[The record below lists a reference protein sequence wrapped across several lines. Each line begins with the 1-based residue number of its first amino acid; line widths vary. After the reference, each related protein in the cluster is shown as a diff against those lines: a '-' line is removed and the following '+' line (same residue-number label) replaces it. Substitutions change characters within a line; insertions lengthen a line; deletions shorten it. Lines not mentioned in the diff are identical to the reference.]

1 MKRNYSFVLLLLLFA
16 FGSCSFTTKVDNDPN
31 KDKLLIQIITMALEQ
46 LHFDPKDMDDAFS
59 KEIFSDFLDKVDPF
73 KRYFTQSDI
82 EGFKSY
88 ETKIDDE
95 LKNYEITFFNA
106 VYEKLTQ
113 RQDESKAYYMDI
125 LNQPFDYS
133 KQEEFNADYENLD
146 FPKNKKMLKDRWR
159 KQLKLSSLSTYE
171 EYIVQKEDENK
182 ADFDQENITEIKT
195 MTLAELEQKA
205 RDESLKS
212 LDSYY
217 TDYLDDM
224 RREDWFA
231 MYVNT
236 IVEEYDPHT
245 SYLAPK
251 DKERFDQQ
259 ISGKLEGIGARLSKR
274 LNYIKIVS
282 LVSGGPA
289 WRGEE
294 LEVED
299 IILKV
304 RQEDE
309 KEAISI
315 VGMRMDDAISL
326 IKGPKGTKVSL
337 TVKKVDGTIKEITI
351 VRDVVELEETY
362 AKSSVVEK
370 ENMKY
375 GLINLPSFYVDF
387 QDYNKRNAASDLRQ
401 EIERLKDEKVEG
413 LIIDLRSNGGGS
425 LRTVVDIAGFFIKE
439 GPVVQVR
446 YAGENKEVLEDTDDA
461 IIWDGP
467 LVIMVNE
474 LSASASEILAAAMQD
489 YKRAIIIGSKQ
500 TYGKGTVQ
508 NVLPLNRMVRSNSH
522 GDLGALKLTRQKFY
536 RINGGS
542 TQLKGVESD
551 IVVPDRYSFI
561 DIGERDQ
568 ENPLAWD
575 KIEPAEYDYWKKDF
589 NYEST
594 ISKSIA
600 RMKNNQQLRLIERN
614 AKWAKTKMDDKTY
627 SLNYDTYKNNL
638 DTNEEESKQFDAMS
652 DYKNSLAFT
661 SLPYETKLFETDTI
675 LKSKR
680 ERWHKSLNRDVY
692 VDEAVNVLNDMN
704 MPYDIKQAQVI
715 KE

>member
-46 LHFDPKDMDDAFS
+46 LHFDPKDMNDTFS
-59 KEIFSDFLDKVDPF
+59 KEVFSDFLDKVDPF

-88 ETKIDDE
+88 ETTIDDE

-195 MTLAELEQKA
+195 MTLVELEKKA

-589 NYEST
+589 NYDST

-692 VDEAVNVLNDMN
+692 VDEAINVLNDMN
-704 MPYDIKQAQVI
+704 MFYDIKQTTVI

>member
-1 MKRNYSFVLLLLLFA
+1 MKRNYSFVLLLLVFA

-31 KDKLLIQIITMALEQ
+31 KDKLLIQIITTALEQ
-46 LHFDPKDMDDAFS
+46 LHFEPKAVNDEFS
-59 KEIFSDFLDKVDPF
+59 KEIFSDFLAKVDPF

-82 EGFKSY
+82 DGFKTY
-88 ETKIDDE
+88 ETKIDDQ
-95 LKNYEITFFNA
+95 LKNYEITFFN
-106 VYEKLTQ
+106 VVHEKLME
-113 RQDESKAYYMDI
+113 RQEESKAYYKAVLDK
-125 LNQPFDYS
+125 PFNFSKDEEVSTDY
-133 KQEEFNADYENLD
+133 KNLD
-146 FPKNKKMLKDRWR
+146 FSKNKKALKDRWR
-159 KQLKLSSLSTYE
+159 KQLKLSSLSNYE
-171 EYIVQKEDENK
+171 EYLEQKEDENK
-182 ADFDQENITEIKT
+182 PDFDQEDVTEVKT
-195 MTLAELEQKA
+195 MSLTELEEKA
-205 RDESLKS
+205 RKESLKS

-217 TDYLDDM
+217 TDYLSDM

-245 SYLAPK
+245 AYLAPK

-282 LVSGGPA
+282 LISGGPA

-299 IILKV
+299 VILKV

-309 KEAISI
+309 KEAVSV

-326 IKGPKGTKVSL
+326 IKGPKGTKVIL
-337 TVKKVDGTIKEITI
+337 TVKKVDGTITEITI

-362 AKSSVVEK
+362 AKSTLVEK

-387 QDYNKRNAASDLRQ
+387 QDYNKRNAASDLRK
-401 EIERLKDEKVEG
+401 EIERLKKENIEG
-413 LIIDLRSNGGGS
+413 LIVDLRSNGGGS
-425 LRTVVDIAGFFIKE
+425 LKTVVDIAGLFIKE

-446 YAGENKEVLEDTDDA
+446 YAGESKEVLEDKDDA

-542 TQLKGVESD
+542 TQLRGVESD

-575 KIEPAEYDYWKKDF
+575 KIEPADYDYWKKDF
-589 NYEST
+589 NYEAT

-600 RMKNNQQLRLIERN
+600 RMKDNQQLRLIEKN

-627 SLNYDTYKNNL
+627 SLNFKAYKNDL
-638 DTNEEESKQFDAMS
+638 DVSQEEAKQFDAIS
-652 DYKNSLAFT
+652 DYKNSLAFA

-675 LKSKR
+675 LKTKR
-680 ERWHKSLNRDVY
+680 ERWHKNLTKDVY
-692 VDEAVNVLNDMN
+692 VDEAVNVLNDMIS
-704 MPYDIKQAQVI
+704 PYGIKQAQVI
-715 KE
+715 KD

>member
-1 MKRNYSFVLLLLLFA
+1 MSSFFRVESSRDGKSASAEFSQGNL
-16 FGSCSFTTKVDNDPN
+16 
-31 KDKLLIQIITMALEQ
+31 KDQE
-46 LHFDPKDMDDAFS
+46 
-59 KEIFSDFLDKVDPF
+59 FLD
-73 KRYFTQSDI
+73 
-82 EGFKSY
+82 
-88 ETKIDDE
+88 ET
-95 LKNYEITFFNA
+95 
-106 VYEKLTQ
+106 
-113 RQDESKAYYMDI
+113 S
-125 LNQPFDYS
+125 
-133 KQEEFNADYENLD
+133 
-146 FPKNKKMLKDRWR
+146 
-159 KQLKLSSLSTYE
+159 
-171 EYIVQKEDENK
+171 
-182 ADFDQENITEIKT
+182 
-195 MTLAELEQKA
+195 
-205 RDESLKS
+205 
-212 LDSYY
+212 
-217 TDYLDDM
+217 
-224 RREDWFA
+224 RR
-231 MYVNT
+231 
-236 IVEEYDPHT
+236 
-245 SYLAPK
+245 
-251 DKERFDQQ
+251 
-259 ISGKLEGIGARLSKR
+259 
-274 LNYIKIVS
+274 
-282 LVSGGPA
+282 
-289 WRGEE
+289 
-294 LEVED
+294 
-299 IILKV
+299 
-304 RQEDE
+304 
-309 KEAISI
+309 
-315 VGMRMDDAISL
+315 
-326 IKGPKGTKVSL
+326 KGTKVSL

>member
-1 MKRNYSFVLLLLLFA
+1 
-16 FGSCSFTTKVDNDPN
+16 
-31 KDKLLIQIITMALEQ
+31 
-46 LHFDPKDMDDAFS
+46 
-59 KEIFSDFLDKVDPF
+59 
-73 KRYFTQSDI
+73 
-82 EGFKSY
+82 
-88 ETKIDDE
+88 
-95 LKNYEITFFNA
+95 
-106 VYEKLTQ
+106 
-113 RQDESKAYYMDI
+113 
-125 LNQPFDYS
+125 
-133 KQEEFNADYENLD
+133 
-146 FPKNKKMLKDRWR
+146 
-159 KQLKLSSLSTYE
+159 
-171 EYIVQKEDENK
+171 
-182 ADFDQENITEIKT
+182 
-195 MTLAELEQKA
+195 
-205 RDESLKS
+205 
-212 LDSYY
+212 
-217 TDYLDDM
+217 
-224 RREDWFA
+224 
-231 MYVNT
+231 
-236 IVEEYDPHT
+236 
-245 SYLAPK
+245 
-251 DKERFDQQ
+251 
-259 ISGKLEGIGARLSKR
+259 
-274 LNYIKIVS
+274 
-282 LVSGGPA
+282 
-289 WRGEE
+289 
-294 LEVED
+294 
-299 IILKV
+299 
-304 RQEDE
+304 
-309 KEAISI
+309 
-315 VGMRMDDAISL
+315 
-326 IKGPKGTKVSL
+326 
-337 TVKKVDGTIKEITI
+337 
-351 VRDVVELEETY
+351 
-362 AKSSVVEK
+362 
-370 ENMKY
+370 MKY

>member
-182 ADFDQENITEIKT
+182 ADFDQENITEVKT

>member
-146 FPKNKKMLKDRWR
+146 FPKNKKMLKNRWR

-467 LVIMVNE
+467 LVITVNE